1 MTERNINPGDIVRH
15 FKRETLTEEE
25 RRSNKYLYKI
35 IGVAEH
41 TETKEKLMIYM
52 ALYGDV
58 GIYARLLEMFLS
70 EVDREKYPDIKQ
82 RYRFEKNVKKLWNS
96 S

>member
-15 FKRETLTEEE
+15 FKRETLTEDE

-52 ALYGDV
+52 ALYDDF
-58 GIYARLLEMFLS
+58 GIYARPLEMFLS